1 MYDVTFCL
9 AAGPHVSSRGIL
21 LLGLCPGVSR
31 TQRNISWTEI
41 LWTETYLDRD
51 PLDKDTRYDIKRAVH
66 ILLECILVRFFSLF
80 YYFAIV
86 RLLFEVLEKPT
97 KIQNSCSHAAHRIQ
111 IVICNYLDRANDDN
125 N

>member
-1 MYDVTFCL
+1 MMSLSVW
-9 AAGPHVSSRGIL
+9 
-21 LLGLCPGVSR
+21 LLGPMFLPEGSFCWVSVQGCPG

-66 ILLECILVRFFSLF
+66 ILLECILVRFFFHFF

-86 RLLFEVLEKPT
+86 RLLFEVLE
-97 KIQNSCSHAAHRIQ
+97 
-111 IVICNYLDRANDDN
+111 
-125 N
+125 